1 MFRFRLERVL
11 QHRQREVDSRS
22 RDVATAHADLQQ
34 AEATVADAVNQLQ
47 SYRAEVAARRL
58 GSLDA
63 MTLQLNTAWQDELVT
78 RRSAAETLVVERRRT
93 LETVQEHLQQA
104 WRDREVLERLRQ
116 RQRREWEEDQARR
129 ERRALDEIGA
139 IRSALAR
146 RKNGPRASTS
156 MPGGS

>member
-34 AEATVADAVNQLQ
+34 AEATVADAVDQLQ
-47 SYRAEVAARRL
+47 RYRAEVAARRQ

-63 MTLQLNTAWQDELVT
+63 TSLRRNTAWQGELVT
-78 RRSAAETLVVERRRT
+78 RRSTAEAVVAESRRMLAT
-93 LETVQEHLQQA
+93 EQEHLQQA

-116 RQRREWEEDQARR
+116 RQRQEWEEEQAGR

-146 RKNGPRASTS
+146 RKQGPRTSTS
-156 MPGGS
+156 MPGGD

>member
-22 RDVATAHADLQQ
+22 RDVATAHAQLQQ

-47 SYRAEVAARRL
+47 SYRAEVTARRQ

-63 MTLQLNTAWQDELVT
+63 MALQLSTTWQDELVT
-78 RRSAAETLVVERRRT
+78 RRSAAEDLVVESRRT
-93 LETVQEHLQQA
+93 LVTVQEHLQQA

-116 RQRREWEEDQARR
+116 RQRQEWEEEEARR

-146 RKNGPRASTS
+146 RKNGPRTSIS

>member
-22 RDVATAHADLQQ
+22 REVATAHADLQQ
-34 AEATVADAVNQLQ
+34 AEATVADALGQLQ
-47 SYRAEVAARRL
+47 RYGAEVAARRQ

-63 MTLQLNTAWQDELVT
+63 TSLQRNTAWQGELVT
-78 RRSAAETLVVERRRT
+78 RRSAAEVLAAESRRR
-93 LETVQEHLQQA
+93 LATVQEHLQQA

-116 RQRREWEEDQARR
+116 RQRQEWEQEEARR

-146 RKNGPRASTS
+146 RKHGPRTSTS
-156 MPGGS
+156 MPGGD